1 MAAVVSNDD
10 SGEVVMAKSM
20 SVLVRQDAYYDDAL
34 AMSNAEA
41 RDRKNAGPDK
51 SQANL
56 TLMFDHYGG
65 KGADQMDFDATAAY
79 CKDLSLDLE
88 DVVFF
93 ALAEL
98 THAPKMGYF
107 DRKPWIDGWK
117 RVRKDSIDTQKAHIQ
132 SIKRQLSE
140 DPEYYKQVYGFCFA
154 YAKEES
160 QKSLSL
166 DLASAIWPGLL
177 QAAPPSMFAS
187 DSAFHPQNPEQQQ
200 AYLGAWL
207 DFLRTEKNGRSISK
221 DVWSNFVEFIGTADP
236 KFEKYDLDAAWPSL
250 IDEYVEHC
258 KAKLA
263 RGEQI
268 KAADSMDE

>member
-1 MAAVVSNDD
+1 
-10 SGEVVMAKSM
+10 
-20 SVLVRQDAYYDDAL
+20 
-34 AMSNAEA
+34 
-41 RDRKNAGPDK
+41 
-51 SQANL
+51 
-56 TLMFDHYGG
+56 
-65 KGADQMDFDATAAY
+65 MDFDATAAY

-160 QKSLSL
+160 QKSLCGLPVHGRRLGLMPFQPSIWRQRYGL
-166 DLASAIWPGLL
+166 DCYRLL
-177 QAAPPSMFAS
+177 RRACLQVIPPFILKTPNNSKRIS
-187 DSAFHPQNPEQQQ
+187 ER
-200 AYLGAWL
+200 G
-207 DFLRTEKNGRSISK
+207 SIFYGQK
-221 DVWSNFVEFIGTADP
+221 RMGD
-236 KFEKYDLDAAWPSL
+236 
-250 IDEYVEHC
+250 
-258 KAKLA
+258 
-263 RGEQI
+263 Q
-268 KAADSMDE
+268 